1 MFTYYLRQ
9 KKQNTEN
16 SLNIKKDS
24 REKLVFVFSK
34 DFCNSNNNI
43 KKIQFIIV
51 YFKTQ
56 FIDNKRNCEGKTSGS
71 QSFQRKSFFLLDT
84 IPFSGSFFIQ
94 LKLLFLMEA
103 ILFIGKYFFQW
114 KPLLSREAVAL
125 SGSRSFQGKLFF
137 SGSHHFYQK
146 LFLLVEAILFNG
158 PHWFQQKAFV

>member
-56 FIDNKRNCEGKTSGS
+56 FIDNKRNCEGK
-71 QSFQRKSFFLLDT
+71 
-84 IPFSGSFFIQ
+84 P
-94 LKLLFLMEA
+94 
-103 ILFIGKYFFQW
+103 
-114 KPLLSREAVAL
+114 
-125 SGSRSFQGKLFF
+125 
-137 SGSHHFYQK
+137 
-146 LFLLVEAILFNG
+146 VEANHFRES
-158 PHWFQQKAFV
+158 HSFY